1 MQVSVSD
8 RWAVEVV
15 EVERCGWWALVVVEV
30 GASGGEPL
38 GSACGRWVVGRG
50 RVLVGGLTLAALGGQ
65 FDRSTVGAVVR
76 VNANGEPFGA
86 VQHLQAPAAVIAV
99 ALLGAAY
106 RVGHTDAAPIE
117 AEAGPASGS
126 SVAGVGQLAGG
137 RRGVGHERDR
147 RNGGGHLVGP
157 SSRF

>member
-1 MQVSVSD
+1 
-8 RWAVEVV
+8 
-15 EVERCGWWALVVVEV
+15 L
-30 GASGGEPL
+30 P
-38 GSACGRWVVGRG
+38 
-50 RVLVGGLTLAALGGQ
+50 GQ
-65 FDRSTVGAVVR
+65 LNSSTVGAVVR